1 MRALAIELSKSPEIR
16 VVIDLIVA
24 SGVAEYF
31 KEHPIRH
38 GKDGADGVPGPQG
51 AKGERGETG
60 ADGVGLGGAIIDRDG
75 QLVVTLTNGTVKT
88 LGPVVGKDGEAGRD
102 GANGKDGLSVEGR
115 ELAYDGETGEIIE
128 RWNAAGEMKEFRYPA
143 VGIRQRGYWR
153 EGTACKA
160 GDGMT
165 HGGSFWIAKRDNASK
180 PCPENA
186 DDWYLCVRKGRDG
199 ERGPAGSAYV
209 PPAPV
214 KLEAAK

>member
-1 MRALAIELSKSPEIR
+1 MRALIADLASSPEIKM
-16 VVIDLIVA
+16 VIDLLVA
-24 SGVAEYF
+24 EGIAEYF
-31 KEHPIRH
+31 KANPIKD
-38 GKDGADGVPGPQG
+38 GKDGAIGERGPQG
-51 AKGERGETG
+51 IAGEKGETG

-88 LGPVVGKDGEAGRD
+88 LGPVVGKDGIAGRD

-128 RWNAAGEMKEFRYPA
+128 RWRAAGEVKEFRYPA

-153 EGTACKA
+153 DGTACKA

-165 HGGSFWIAKRDNASK
+165 HGGSFWIAKRDNTSK

-199 ERGPAGSAYV
+199 ERGPAGLAYI

-214 KLEAAK
+214 KLDAAK